1 MQSFRLQRRS
11 LCSLFPA
18 PFLIE
23 MKLLLTE
30 PPGDVHRANN
40 ERVFAS
46 CRSQSLLDPSWGR
59 RFRGQSSSGA
69 PVGAFGHAT
78 CFWRMVRAIRARF
91 TTAGVTATI
100 NSSASMVRL
109 GAALAVIARAG
120 AGSCEG
126 FFLTQLR
133 YEATQTF

>member
-1 MQSFRLQRRS
+1 
-11 LCSLFPA
+11 
-18 PFLIE
+18 
-23 MKLLLTE
+23 
-30 PPGDVHRANN
+30 
-40 ERVFAS
+40 
-46 CRSQSLLDPSWGR
+46 
-59 RFRGQSSSGA
+59 
-69 PVGAFGHAT
+69 
-78 CFWRMVRAIRARF
+78 MVRAIRARF

-120 AGSCEG
+120 AGCCEG